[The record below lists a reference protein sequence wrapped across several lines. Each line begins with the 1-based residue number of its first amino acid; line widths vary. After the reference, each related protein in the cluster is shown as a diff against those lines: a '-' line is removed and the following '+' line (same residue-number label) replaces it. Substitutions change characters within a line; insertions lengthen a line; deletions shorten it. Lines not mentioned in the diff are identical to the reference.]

1 MAQIAISSL
10 VLCLALYLIARHEA
24 EISLPVILMIT
35 VGISLISILLSLAIG
50 PFAFLIALAILT
62 LALHRFCY
70 IGWPKAIAVTGV
82 YAITNIALAVTSVM
96 LRKA

>member
-1 MAQIAISSL
+1 MAQIAISSF
-10 VLCLALYLIARHEA
+10 VLCVALYLIARHEA

-35 VGISLISILLSLAIG
+35 VGVSIVSILLSLAIG
-50 PFAFLIALAILT
+50 PFAFLVALVILAFAIR
-62 LALHRFCY
+62 RFCY

-82 YAITNIALAVTSVM
+82 YAVTNIALAVASLM